1 MIKLVRV
8 DHRLIHGQVG
18 FSWTKFLEA
27 NCILIASDAL
37 MQDQLKMTAMK
48 MAKPN
53 DVKLVMKTIEDSAK
67 ALNSGVTD
75 KYKLLILC
83 ESVEDVYR
91 LAKQTET
98 FKKIN
103 LGGMKNRE
111 DRKQVSKAVHLSETD
126 IEMIQELLHDG
137 YEINIQLVPDDSA
150 TDVEK
155 VLRGE

>member
-27 NCILIASDAL
+27 NCILIASDEI
-37 MQDQLKMTAMK
+37 MKDDLKMTAMK

-53 DVKLVMKTIEDSAK
+53 DVKLVMKSIDDSAQ

-91 LAKQTET
+91 LAKKTNT

-111 DRKQVSKAVHLSETD
+111 DRKQLSKAVHLSTED
-126 IEMIQELLHDG
+126 IEKIHDLINDG
-137 YEINIQLVPDDSA
+137 YEINVQLVPDDVA
-150 TDVEK
+150 TDVQK
-155 VLRGE
+155 ILP